1 MSRLFWS
8 CTLDCAG
15 IFYRDGDL
23 HFFTLTDGAAAQ
35 PEYAVFKGRVGKAMT
50 EGEQNICFRGVVVAV
65 ADKYALRVNAGLSLA
80 GEGKVRRGVAQ
91 LPGESLC
98 QFAAGVDGSVPKV

>member
-1 MSRLFWS
+1 MLHRAAPFPLPS
-8 CTLDCAG
+8 DCAG

-65 ADKYALRVNAGLSLA
+65 ADKYALRVTLVSRFA
-80 GEGKVRRGVAQ
+80 GEGKISRVAQ
-91 LPGESLC
+91 PPGRSLPACRWG
-98 QFAAGVDGSVPKV
+98 